1 MERGDEKEEEELAS
15 PGSGAG
21 DKDGIFG
28 TRGGGSGPA
37 TAMAGDRRGEAVT
50 EPRQRGRTHARSD
63 RAARLSGRCN

>member
-28 TRGGGSGPA
+28 TRGGGRGPRRRWLA
-37 TAMAGDRRGEAVT
+37 TGVERR
-50 EPRQRGRTHARSD
+50 
-63 RAARLSGRCN
+63 